1 METMGKKWVFGI
13 GLYLILKG
21 VLNLILGFS
30 VSNII
35 MLIVGVVALVLMLNR
50 VPYINYIVAVFLAIM
65 FLTHIGANLS
75 NLGSQWIYLLEGLLD
90 LGAAAVLVF
99 EKNVKAFFWQITAGN
114 RKSQRQNG
122 EYFSWFSSF
131 GSQCL
136 SNFFY
141 RTADGR

>member
-35 MLIVGVVALVLMLNR
+35 MLIVGVGCAGTDAESC
-50 VPYINYIVAVFLAIM
+50 AVHQLHCRRFPGDHVSDPHRRKPQQSGQPVDLPP
-65 FLTHIGANLS
+65 G
-75 NLGSQWIYLLEGLLD
+75 GSAGSGRCCCAGVREECQG
-90 LGAAAVLVF
+90 V
-99 EKNVKAFFWQITAGN
+99 FWQITAGN

>member
-50 VPYINYIVAVFLAIM
+50 VPYINYIGRRFPGDHVSDPHWRKPQQSGQPVDLPP
-65 FLTHIGANLS
+65 G
-75 NLGSQWIYLLEGLLD
+75 GS
-90 LGAAAVLVF
+90 
-99 EKNVKAFFWQITAGN
+99 AG
-114 RKSQRQNG
+114 S
-122 EYFSWFSSF
+122 
-131 GSQCL
+131 
-136 SNFFY
+136 
-141 RTADGR
+141 GRCCSVGI

>member
-1 METMGKKWVFGI
+1 MGIWHRALSDSKGRSESDPGI
-13 GLYLILKG
+13 QRLQHHHADRRRGCAGTDAESCAVHQLHCRRFPGDHVSDPHRRKPQQSGQPVDLPPGGSAGSGRCCCAG
-21 VLNLILGFS
+21 VREECQ
-30 VSNII
+30 
-35 MLIVGVVALVLMLNR
+35 GV
-50 VPYINYIVAVFLAIM
+50 
-65 FLTHIGANLS
+65 
-75 NLGSQWIYLLEGLLD
+75 
-90 LGAAAVLVF
+90 
-99 EKNVKAFFWQITAGN
+99 FWQITAGN

>member
-50 VPYINYIVAVFLAIM
+50 VPYINYIVAVF
-65 FLTHIGANLS
+65 
-75 NLGSQWIYLLEGLLD
+75 
-90 LGAAAVLVF
+90 
-99 EKNVKAFFWQITAGN
+99 
-114 RKSQRQNG
+114 
-122 EYFSWFSSF
+122 SWRSCF
-131 GSQCL
+131 
-136 SNFFY
+136 
-141 RTADGR
+141 